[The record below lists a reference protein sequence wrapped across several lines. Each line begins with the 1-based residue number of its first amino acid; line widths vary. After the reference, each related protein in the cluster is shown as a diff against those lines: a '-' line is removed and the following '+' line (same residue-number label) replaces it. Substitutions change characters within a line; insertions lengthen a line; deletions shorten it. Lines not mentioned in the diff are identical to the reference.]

1 MDPSGEAQILK
12 EIEVLYGAPLSPAI
26 KNYLEKREL
35 LQDAQLGLQSIE
47 DVVLELK
54 ESFSVPGNKSNLA
67 SKDAISAVELN
78 EENRAFAVSGIL
90 ALIAGE
96 KAAVSEYRNSFLNGK
111 FMSPKRIESWIKKNA
126 KAEGKP
132 TRFLH
137 GLPLENE
144 QRVTL
149 AKDGNVRVEPPFKE
163 VSFAQS
169 SKGYFI
175 SYWSEDVEEIKRV
188 PVRVGGVLD
197 KLRLL
202 SDELSLELGWEP
214 QEAVAFVLSGQVPV
228 IEAIRVEVHINSKQP
243 LANRVHL
250 DIDPT
255 MSPNQVAQVYSQARK
270 DFFKTQ
276 RRQTLK
282 SQTLALFHAKY
293 VVHTEK
299 PLDRRKQLKEWNK
312 FCMNRSGWESEWQ
325 YQESNLDNFQRDSVN
340 AYRQLT
346 SGQYQH
352 SIESL

>member
-1 MDPSGEAQILK
+1 MDPSGESQTFR
-12 EIEVLYGAPLSPAI
+12 EIEVLYGAPLSTTM

-35 LQDAQLGLQSIE
+35 LQDAQLGLQSLE

-54 ESFSVPGNKSNLA
+54 ESFGIPSNKTNTA
-67 SKDAISAVELN
+67 SKDAISAVELS
-78 EENRAFAVSGIL
+78 EENRVFAVSGIL

-96 KAAVSEYRNSFLNGK
+96 KAAVSEYRNSFLNEK
-111 FMSPKRIESWIKKNA
+111 VMPRERIEPWIIQKA
-126 KAEGKP
+126 KTEGKP

-149 AKDGNVRVEPPFKE
+149 AKDGNVRVSPPFKE
-163 VSFAQS
+163 VSYAQS
-169 SKGYFI
+169 SKGHFI
-175 SYWSEDVEEIKRV
+175 SYWSDEGGEIKRV

-202 SDELSLELGWEP
+202 SYELSLELGWEP
-214 QEAVAFVLSGQVPV
+214 QEAVTFILSDYVP
-228 IEAIRVEVHINSKQP
+228 IREGITVEVHINSKQP
-243 LANRVHL
+243 LANRIQL

-255 MSPNQVAQVYSQARK
+255 MSPKQVAQAYSQTRK
-270 DFFKTQ
+270 DFFKNQ

-293 VVHTEK
+293 VVHTE
-299 PLDRRKQLKEWNK
+299 RRLNRRDQLREWNK
-312 FCMNRSGWESEWQ
+312 FCSKGRGWESDWQ
-325 YQESNLDNFQRDSVN
+325 YQESNLDNFQRDSLN

-352 SIESL
+352 NIESI